1 MKNNKTI
8 LKIFAIVIAI
18 AMVAPIIYNAYVS
31 MAGLWLLK
39 KYITQINLI

>member
-39 KYITQINLI
+39 K

>member
-1 MKNNKTI
+1 MMKNKKTL

-31 MAGLWLLK
+31 
-39 KYITQINLI
+39 ITSI